1 LLVVVY
7 HNVWGRSNLQSG
19 EACDCS
25 AIGVVLEW
33 SIDAGEVA
41 MTGNK
46 GWSVAILV
54 VGLVVLLGSALAD
67 ILGLG
72 ASPLVFGYRQL
83 AGSAVGLV
91 LVVVGAVLYWRAGRG
106 Q

>member
-1 LLVVVY
+1 M
-7 HNVWGRSNLQSG
+7 
-19 EACDCS
+19 
-25 AIGVVLEW
+25 GVVLEC
-33 SIDAGEVA
+33 SIGVGEVT

-46 GWSVAILV
+46 GWGMAILV

-83 AGSAVGLV
+83 AGAAVGLV
-91 LVVVGAVLYWRAGRG
+91 LVIVGAVLYWRAGRG
-106 Q
+106 K